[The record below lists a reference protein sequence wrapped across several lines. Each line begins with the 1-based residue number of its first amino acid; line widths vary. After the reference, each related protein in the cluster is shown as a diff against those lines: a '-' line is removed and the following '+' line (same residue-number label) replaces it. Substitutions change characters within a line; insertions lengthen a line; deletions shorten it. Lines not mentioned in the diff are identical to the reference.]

1 MTASNL
7 VPIPELFVSQESAAK
22 LKAEAAALEEEIEQ
36 IRTEES
42 SQEVVPPA
50 EKTE

>member
-1 MTASNL
+1 M
-7 VPIPELFVSQESAAK
+7 SQETVK
-22 LKAEAAALEEEIEQ
+22 DILRRLDELKAEAAALEEEIEQ

-42 SQEVVPPA
+42 SQEIVQPA

>member
-1 MTASNL
+1 M
-7 VPIPELFVSQESAAK
+7 SQEAVKAILIRLDE
-22 LKAEAAALEEEIEQ
+22 LKAEAASLEEEIEQ

-42 SQEVVPPA
+42 SQEVVQPE

>member
-1 MTASNL
+1 M
-7 VPIPELFVSQESAAK
+7 SQEAVK
-22 LKAEAAALEEEIEQ
+22 DILRRLDELKAEAAALEEEIEQ

-42 SQEVVPPA
+42 SQVVVQPA